1 MPKIIFDDEQNSNT
15 RETAQRQTGR
25 FLVIFLI
32 LALVMGMI
40 GAAGSLVILTEN
52 APLRRFLGI
61 KEDGTLNLARTVTE
75 KLVVEES
82 NGFIDTVKKVS
93 PAVVSIT
100 TKTEGTDF
108 FGRVVE
114 QEGAGTGFIITS
126 DGLIVTNK
134 HVVSDERATYTV
146 ATSDGK
152 KFDATVKARDAFN
165 DLAVLKIEA
174 NGLPVVE
181 LGDSDSL
188 EVGQWVI
195 AIGNALGQFDNSVS
209 VGVVSAKD
217 RKLDGQGTAELSG
230 LVQTDATIN
239 PGNSGG
245 PLVNLKGQVIG
256 INTAIAST
264 TGSSIGIGFAL
275 PVNSV
280 KKAIDSVRKT
290 GKITRPML
298 GVRYIP
304 LDAVIAKELD
314 LSVQYGAL
322 IVSEGLRSPGIQPDG
337 PADKA
342 GLKERDII
350 LEINGER
357 LDDDKS
363 LASVLNN
370 YSPGDVVT
378 LKILRDDKEQTVKVT
393 LEELK

>member
-1 MPKIIFDDEQNSNT
+1 MPRIVFDDDQNNG
-15 RETAQRQTGR
+15 QKPRQTGR
-25 FLVIFLI
+25 FLVVFLV

-40 GAAGSLVILTEN
+40 GATTSLIILSEN
-52 APLRRFLGI
+52 APIRRILGI
-61 KEDGTLNLARTVTE
+61 KEDGTFNLARTVTE
-75 KLVVEES
+75 KLVIEES
-82 NGFIDTVKKVS
+82 NGFIQTVKKVS

-108 FGRVVE
+108 FGRVIE
-114 QEGAGTGFIITS
+114 REGAGTGFIITT

-134 HVVSDERATYTV
+134 HVVSDENSTYTV
-146 ATSDGK
+146 ATTDGK
-152 KFDATVKARDAFN
+152 KFDAQVKARDAFA
-165 DLAVLKIEA
+165 DLAILKIEA
-174 NGLPVVE
+174 TGLPVVE

-188 EVGQWVI
+188 EVGQWVV
-195 AIGNALGQFDNSVS
+195 AIGNALGQFQNSVS

-217 RKLDGQGTAELSG
+217 RRLDNQGSTELTG

-264 TGSSIGIGFAL
+264 TGSSIGIGFAI

-298 GVRYIP
+298 GVRYVP
-304 LDAVIAKELD
+304 LDAVIAKELG
-314 LSVQYGAL
+314 LKVENGNL
-322 IVSEGLRSPGIQPDG
+322 IVGEGVRAPGVLPGG
-337 PADKA
+337 PAEKA
-342 GLKERDII
+342 GLQERDII
-350 LEINGER
+350 LELNGER
-357 LDDDKS
+357 LDGDKS

-370 YSPGDVVT
+370 YSPGEVVT
-378 LKILRDDKEQTVKVT
+378 LKVLRADKELTMKVT